1 MRGRTAVLALF
12 LAGGAP
18 GLAWAQV
25 VTENAGTVSPET
37 PIWQTRLEYSKAE
50 NLTDLRAVET
60 FLGAPDGTMDFAL
73 SVPVAHRD
81 VEFGAGTDGTL
92 EGLGDASLRWKYS
105 AYKADDIMKSTRFS
119 TLLGIEFPT
128 GRSREEVDGVDV
140 PRKMQL
146 GSGSFDFYGGPLFTH
161 IDDRHRFAAEV
172 IGRYNLEA
180 DDFRLQPSLMLG
192 LAYWYRLWPARL
204 ETAGEETEVRGVIEL
219 TSIFYRES
227 KQEGRGLDDQG
238 NITWLSPGIQVYPS
252 LWALFEA
259 SIQIPVIET
268 VEDVQGDRK
277 FGFLLSIKFL
287 F

>member
-1 MRGRTAVLALF
+1 MRRRTAVLALL

-37 PIWQTRLEYSKAE
+37 PFWQTRFEYQKAKH
-50 NLTDLRAVET
+50 LTDLRAVET
-60 FLGAPDGTMDFAL
+60 FLWAPDSTMDFAL
-73 SVPVAHRD
+73 NLPVAHRD
-81 VEFGAGTDGTL
+81 VEFGTTIDGTL
-92 EGLGDASLRWKYS
+92 EGLGDASVRWKYS
-105 AYKADDIMKSTRFS
+105 AYTADDVMKSTRFS

-128 GRSREEVDGVDV
+128 GRFRGEVDGIDV

-161 IDDRHRFAAEV
+161 IDDRHRFAAEI

-180 DDFRLQPSLMLG
+180 DDFRLQPSLRIG
-192 LAYWYRLWPARL
+192 VAYWYRLYPERL
-204 ETAGEETEVRGVIEL
+204 GEAGEETEVRGVIEL
-219 TSIFYRES
+219 TSIFYGES
-227 KQEGRGLDDQG
+227 KQDGRGLDDQG

-252 LWALFEA
+252 LWVLFEA
-259 SIQIPVIET
+259 SIQIPIIET